1 MIFGIGADIVSIPR
15 IQAMLDK
22 RGDKIA
28 KKILSKTEL
37 IGFNKSVKPA
47 AFLAKRFAAKEA
59 TAKALGT
66 GFRDGLNLSHI
77 SVQNNELGRPGLI
90 FEHRAEKLLSELN
103 VGRSFISLSDEEN
116 YAIAYVTLMEKEDDI
131 LSDN

>member
-37 IGFNKSVKPA
+37 IGFNKSIKP
-47 AFLAKRFAAKEA
+47 
-59 TAKALGT
+59 
-66 GFRDGLNLSHI
+66 
-77 SVQNNELGRPGLI
+77 
-90 FEHRAEKLLSELN
+90 LLL
-103 VGRSFISLSDEEN
+103 
-116 YAIAYVTLMEKEDDI
+116 
-131 LSDN
+131 